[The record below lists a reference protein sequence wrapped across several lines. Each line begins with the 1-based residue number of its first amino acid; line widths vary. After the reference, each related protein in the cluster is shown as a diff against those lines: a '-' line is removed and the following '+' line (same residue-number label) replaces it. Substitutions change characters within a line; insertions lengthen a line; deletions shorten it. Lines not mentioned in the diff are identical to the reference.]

1 MLNLFQGTLQDS
13 LKILQLLPATKYLND
28 YSPVSFYMIDLF
40 NLNIAIENFKFL
52 QLQFQIMRR
61 YYLKLIGKGNG

>member
-1 MLNLFQGTLQDS
+1 MILQDS
-13 LKILQLLPATKYLND
+13 LKILQLLPATKYLNE
-28 YSPVSFYMIDLF
+28 YSPVSFYMLDLF

-61 YYLKLIGKGNG
+61 YYLKLIGKGNS

>member
-1 MLNLFQGTLQDS
+1 MILQDS